1 MKKFIWLILISAF
14 GFSQTTI
21 KETVYSG
28 KEPLSFASIYLK
40 EIKKGAQT
48 DENGKYEITNVEAG
62 SYTIIASYM
71 GYQTERRTII
81 ITADNK
87 SQINFNLKEDAN
99 NLEEV
104 VVSGTM
110 KAVSR
115 METPVP
121 VEVYTPAF
129 LKKNP
134 TSNIFEALQN
144 VNGVRPQLNCSICNT
159 GDIHINGLD
168 GPYTMVTIDGMPIV
182 SSLSTVYGLSG
193 IPNSLIERVEVVK
206 GPASSLYGSEA
217 VGGLINIITKKPLN
231 APLFSADIF
240 STSWLETN
248 VDLGFKSAIGKKA
261 TTLVG
266 INYYNFNEKID
277 NNNDNFTDVTLQER
291 ISLFNK
297 WSFDRKDN
305 KEFTLAGRFFY
316 EDRWG
321 GEMQWNKSY
330 RGGSEVYGESIYT
343 RRFELLGKYQLPT
356 LEDMFLSFSVT
367 DHDQNS
373 VYGNTLYM
381 AQQKIAYAQYTWD
394 KQIENHNL
402 LLGSAFRHQYYDDNT
417 TATNDAER
425 TNIYSIFLQDEIKM
439 SEKHT
444 ILLGARY
451 DYNNNHGSIFTP
463 RIAYKWKISDHDV
476 FRINAG
482 TGFRIVNLF
491 TEEHAALTGARD
503 VIITEDLKP
512 GKSYNINL
520 NYLKKIKFEDGSFLG
535 LEASTWYT
543 YFTNQILPDYDTNP
557 NQIIYSNLNGYAETI
572 GLSGNIDYISSFGL
586 KAIVGF
592 TMLQPKNVQNGVSSL
607 PVLTEKYSVN
617 WALTY
622 DIPKWFLSIDYTG
635 NLYGPMRLPL
645 LGDLDPRKEYSPVW
659 SLQNIQFTYKKF
671 RNFELYGGVKNLL
684 NWTPAKGNPFL
695 IAGANDPFD
704 QNVDFDASGNVI
716 ATPTNPYALTFDPN
730 YVYAPNQGIRGF
742 LGIRYTIF

>member
-1 MKKFIWLILISAF
+1 MKKIVLLLLISIC
-14 GFSQTTI
+14 GFSQTTL
-21 KETVYSG
+21 KGTVYSG
-28 KEPLSFASIYLK
+28 NETLSFASIYIK

-48 DENGKYEITNVEAG
+48 DENGNYEITTIESG
-62 SYTIIASYM
+62 SYTLIASYM
-71 GYQTERRTII
+71 GYKTERKTILI
-81 ITADNK
+81 GKENK
-87 SQINFNLKEDAN
+87 TQVNFNLKEDSN
-99 NLEEV
+99 NLDEV
-104 VVSGTM
+104 VVSGTL
-110 KAVSR
+110 KPVSR

-159 GDIHINGLD
+159 GDIHINGLE

-217 VGGLINIITKKPLN
+217 VGGLINIITKKPSN

-248 VDLGFKSAIGKKA
+248 VDLAFKSNIGKKA

-266 INYYNFNEKID
+266 INYYNFDETID
-277 NNNDNFTDVTLQER
+277 NNDDNFTDVTLQER
-291 ISLFNK
+291 VSLFNK

-330 RGGSEVYGESIYT
+330 RGGDEVYGESIYT
-343 RRFELLGKYQLPT
+343 TRFELLGKYQLPSI
-356 LEDMFLSFSVT
+356 EDMFLSFSVT

-381 AQQKIAYAQYTWD
+381 AKQKIAYAQYTWD
-394 KQIENHNL
+394 KKIENHNL

-417 TATNDAER
+417 TGTIDPER
-425 TNIYSIFLQDEIKM
+425 SNIYSLFLQDEIKM

-512 GKSYNINL
+512 EKSYNINL

-572 GLSGNIDYISSFGL
+572 GLSGNIDYISPFGL

-617 WALTY
+617 WAITY

-671 RNFELYGGVKNLL
+671 RNFELYGGMKNLL

-742 LGIRYTIF
+742 LGIRYTLF

>member
-1 MKKFIWLILISAF
+1 MKKIVLLLLISIC
-14 GFSQTTI
+14 GFSQTTL
-21 KETVYSG
+21 KGTVYSG
-28 KEPLSFASIYLK
+28 NETLSFASIYIK

-48 DENGKYEITNVEAG
+48 DENGKYEITNIEAG
-62 SYTIIASYM
+62 SYSIIASYM
-71 GYQTERRTII
+71 GFQTERKTILI
-81 ITADNK
+81 SKENNI
-87 SQINFNLKEDAN
+87 QVNFNLKEDAN
-99 NLEEV
+99 NLDEV
-104 VVSGTM
+104 VVSGTL
-110 KAVSR
+110 KPVSR

-159 GDIHINGLD
+159 GDIHINGLE

-217 VGGLINIITKKPLN
+217 VGGLINIITKKPMS

-240 STSWLETN
+240 STSWLENN
-248 VDLGFKSAIGKKA
+248 VDIGFKSNIGTKA

-266 INYYNFNEKID
+266 INYYNFDEKVD
-277 NNNDNFTDVTLQER
+277 KNNDNFTDVTLQER
-291 ISLFNK
+291 ISVFNK
-297 WSFDRKDN
+297 WNFDRKDN

-330 RGGSEVYGESIYT
+330 RGGDEVYGESIYT

-356 LEDMFLSFSVT
+356 IEDMFLSFSVT

-373 VYGNTLYM
+373 VYGNTIYM

-417 TATNDAER
+417 TATIDAEK
-425 TNIYSIFLQDEIKM
+425 TNIYSLFLQDEIKM

-444 ILLGARY
+444 VLLGARY

-512 GKSYNINL
+512 EKSYNINL

-572 GLSGNIDYISSFGL
+572 GLSGNIDYISPFGL

-617 WALTY
+617 WAITY

-684 NWTPAKGNPFL
+684 NWTPTKGNPFL

-742 LGIRYTIF
+742 LGIRYTLF